1 MVAVAVAVLFVS
13 AAALAITT
21 ACSMVLRTRVELATR
36 RIANYRPVASA
47 QLAAYLVGTRSA
59 PPPHPRGR
67 FQQSVMREL
76 LLSFAANVRGEAA
89 GVVASLFRRYG
100 LVEPARRNLNA
111 RRSLTRIRAA
121 EALGAMG
128 LQEAI
133 PWLLDGLR
141 HDDRQLRFACARS
154 LSALGAVSAV
164 AEVDAALSPTQA
176 ELGQRIDLLVGFGAG
191 AIPILIGDLRGR
203 PGGRRQWLAAEALGE
218 LRAASA
224 VVPLS
229 TALDTAGDELSA
241 RAARALGRIGDH
253 RATDA
258 LARAVAS
265 QRPWFVR
272 AAAAGALGAIAD
284 PATAGLLVWA
294 LAGEQWDVRNAAA
307 RALTAL
313 DAAGVAA
320 VAERLDLLGD
330 EAVAQFLGTCDA
342 AGVIEQIIARAAGGD
357 SDRDDLIRRGHRA
370 GISAA
375 LERVAGEDGRAG
387 RYAAAVLSTGP
398 AAHRLVAP

>member
-13 AAALAITT
+13 AAALAFIT
-21 ACSMVLRTRVELATR
+21 ACSMVLRTRLELATR

-47 QLAAYLVGTRSA
+47 QLAAYLVGTRNA
-59 PPPHPRGR
+59 PPPRPQGR

-76 LLSFAANVRGEAA
+76 LLSVGANVRGEAA
-89 GVVASLFRRYG
+89 GAVAALFRRYG
-100 LVEPARRNLNA
+100 LVEPARLNLNA

-128 LQEAI
+128 LHESV
-133 PWLLDGLR
+133 PWLRNGLR
-141 HDDRQLRFACARS
+141 HEDRQLRFACARS

-164 AEVDAALSPTQA
+164 TEVDAALCPTQA

-191 AIPILIGDLRGR
+191 AIPILIDDLRGR
-203 PGGRRQWLAAEALGE
+203 PDGRREWLAAEALGE

-229 TALDTAGDELSA
+229 TALDSAGDELSA
-241 RAARALGRIGDH
+241 RAARALGRIGDP

-258 LARAVAS
+258 LARAAAS
-265 QRPWFVR
+265 ERPWFVR

-284 PATAGLLVWA
+284 PATAGVLLWA
-294 LAGEQWDVRNAAA
+294 LAGDQWDVRDAAA
-307 RALTAL
+307 RALVAL
-313 DAAGVAA
+313 DDAGVDA
-320 VAERLDLLGD
+320 VAERLDVLGD
-330 EAVAQFLGTCDA
+330 EAVAQYLGTCDA

-357 SDRDDLIRRGHRA
+357 LDRDELVRRGHSA

-375 LERVAGEDGRAG
+375 LERVAGDDDRAG
-387 RYAAAVLSTGP
+387 RYAAAVLSSG
-398 AAHRLVAP
+398 RLALPLVEP